1 MLTLVTASVLKLHCS
16 SDSRYLVE
24 PHNPNQSGA
33 SSREVSD
40 LDAYHQDS
48 LFALFELKDKN
59 FSVSDVRHAVKKA
72 QEAQQ
77 NSLNFVYGRHS
88 DFDRKE
94 VDDYRKHLMADG
106 FILNVV
112 SVDSFIFAMLT
123 IIADLALQEIV
134 ESMIQIN
141 EECRF
146 SADSTDLVFEL
157 SQDIGEE
164 FSKA

>member
-1 MLTLVTASVLKLHCS
+1 M
-16 SDSRYLVE
+16 
-24 PHNPNQSGA
+24 
-33 SSREVSD
+33 
-40 LDAYHQDS
+40 
-48 LFALFELKDKN
+48 
-59 FSVSDVRHAVKKA
+59 SDVRHAVKKA

-88 DFDRKE
+88 DFDRKA

-112 SVDSFIFAMLT
+112 SVDSFIFVMLT
-123 IIADLALQEIV
+123 IIADLTLQEIV
-134 ESMIQIN
+134 ESMIQII
-141 EECRF
+141 EECKF
-146 SADSTDLVFEL
+146 SADSKNLVFEL